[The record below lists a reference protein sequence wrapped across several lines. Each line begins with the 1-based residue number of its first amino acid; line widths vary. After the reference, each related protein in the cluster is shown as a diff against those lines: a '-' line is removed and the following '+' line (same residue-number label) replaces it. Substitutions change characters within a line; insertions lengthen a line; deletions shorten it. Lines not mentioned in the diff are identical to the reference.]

1 MLPCDVYASTP
12 STMVS
17 RRGCWVWYG
26 TSSLCCCVHQLQLHA
41 ATSSVRIGQKL
52 ILSHQ
57 AEIAQVVA
65 RRSHNPKVVS
75 SILTFRMAWRCLVSY
90 ALARAVDHCRLG
102 PGPSAFQTD
111 TSRLS
116 RHGHEFL
123 GGLGYPSTA
132 EINKSDHTRSR
143 TWICRG
149 HSPQKKQITFKG
161 NALLKETPLDW
172 KPL

>member
-1 MLPCDVYASTP
+1 MSWLWYGHQCIADPLWYSGQYLRLSRGRP
-12 STMVS
+12 GFNS
-17 RRGCWVWYG
+17 RRRK
-26 TSSLCCCVHQLQLHA
+26 LLQLDI
-41 ATSSVRIGQKL
+41 TRPMSMQISSVRISQKL
-52 ILSHQ
+52 ILSYQ
-57 AEIAQVVA
+57 AEIAQLVA

-143 TWICRG
+143 TWVVAATSRRPG
-149 HSPQKKQITFKG
+149 H
-161 NALLKETPLDW
+161 
-172 KPL
+172 

>member
-1 MLPCDVYASTP
+1 MAECFFLFRLMLHCDVYASTP

-17 RRGCWVWYG
+17 RRRCWVWYG

-57 AEIAQVVA
+57 AEIAQLVA

-143 TWICRG
+143 TWIVAATSRRPG
-149 HSPQKKQITFKG
+149 H
-161 NALLKETPLDW
+161 
-172 KPL
+172 

>member
-1 MLPCDVYASTP
+1 MAECFFWFRLMLPCDVYASTP

-57 AEIAQVVA
+57 AEIAQLVA

-75 SILTFRMAWRCLVSY
+75 SILTFRIFIYVSESGAWLWAYIYR
-90 ALARAVDHCRLG
+90 R
-102 PGPSAFQTD
+102 GPSARRTLPGRLELP
-111 TSRLS
+111 TLRLTASRSNQLS
-116 RHGHEFL
+116 YG
-123 GGLGYPSTA
+123 
-132 EINKSDHTRSR
+132 SR
-143 TWICRG
+143 C
-149 HSPQKKQITFKG
+149 
-161 NALLKETPLDW
+161 
-172 KPL
+172 